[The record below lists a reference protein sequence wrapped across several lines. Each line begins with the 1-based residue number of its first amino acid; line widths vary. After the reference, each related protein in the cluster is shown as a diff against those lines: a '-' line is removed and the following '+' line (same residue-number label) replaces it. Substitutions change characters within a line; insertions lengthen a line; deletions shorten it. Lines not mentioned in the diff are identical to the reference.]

1 MHFPATMQRVHFRH
15 QGYQI
20 DCFRTSVDSNA
31 THNKLFRVNRTS
43 FIKVQQVKECLRLMG
58 SKVQF
63 LEIRLDEWRRQFV
76 PELFKADFAAIITVD
91 AGHQINKHVDKILL
105 VLLAAA
111 PQSGVHENASNHVQH
126 GQDGKRH
133 VEAQK
138 QRHQRRVLGEE
149 RVRHGAP
156 IQAAGD
162 GLVKG
167 HHRAE
172 HRSVVLVGGRAHCH
186 RTWIALREVGD
197 YLREADTRSIDHQHE
212 EDHRPQ
218 QCGNCLPDRVDQ
230 SPQFLDRAQNPHQSQ
245 DAQQTQDPQD
255 PQETEAS

>member
-111 PQSGVHENASNHVQH
+111 PQSGVHENASNPPTPFF
-126 GQDGKRH
+126 
-133 VEAQK
+133 K
-138 QRHQRRVLGEE
+138 Q
-149 RVRHGAP
+149 AK
-156 IQAAGD
+156 
-162 GLVKG
+162 GLKCDILIDD
-167 HHRAE
+167 RN
-172 HRSVVLVGGRAHCH
+172 AHL
-186 RTWIALREVGD
+186 TISAL
-197 YLREADTRSIDHQHE
+197 
-212 EDHRPQ
+212 
-218 QCGNCLPDRVDQ
+218 
-230 SPQFLDRAQNPHQSQ
+230 
-245 DAQQTQDPQD
+245 QTK
-255 PQETEAS
+255 